1 MEAVLGAL
9 VTAVVGGV
17 LAFAREQIKN
27 AREDSAFY
35 RDRLLPSIENNT
47 DTVQQLHNVVS
58 GLHSGPPGPAVRPK
72 SGGVDASID

>member
-27 AREDSAFY
+27 AREDSTFY
-35 RDRLLPSIENNT
+35 RDRLLPAMENNT
-47 DTVQQLHNVVS
+47 ETVKQLKDVV
-58 GLHSGPPGPAVRPK
+58 GLQGRPK
-72 SGGVDASID
+72 PVKTVSKETPDAPVD

>member
-27 AREDSAFY
+27 SREDSAFY

-47 DTVQQLHNVVS
+47 DTVKQLRE
-58 GLHSGPPGPAVRPK
+58 AVTRLGKPK
-72 SGGVDASID
+72 PVEVKETPDVPTD